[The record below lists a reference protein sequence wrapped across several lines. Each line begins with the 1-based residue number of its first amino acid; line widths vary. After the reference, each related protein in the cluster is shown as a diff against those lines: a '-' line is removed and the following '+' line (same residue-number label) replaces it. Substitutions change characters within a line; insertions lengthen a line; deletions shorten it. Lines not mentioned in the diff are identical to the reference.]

1 MPNSN
6 SSNDKE
12 RIIIKFGGASLADS
26 GRILKAT
33 KFVLDEVNNG
43 KDVVVVVS
51 AMGKTTDS
59 LLGILEKSSNNNLEK
74 TDADDILSMGERTSI
89 RIFTAALKSKSID
102 LRVKYFDPSDEDWP
116 IITDENFTNANPIIE
131 QCKTRIR
138 QNIEPLFKNNIV
150 PVIAGF
156 VGKTRNGQIST
167 IGRGGSDATAFII
180 AQALNAKEVVM
191 VTDSHGIMSADPKFF
206 PNAMRIPRIDVNY
219 LVKLADSG
227 AKFIHIKALK
237 YKSPKTNVR
246 VIHFK
251 ESSLAANGTIITG
264 GIGSDLKVNFMSNSP
279 IVMVTIVGQEI
290 SEKSNVIN
298 ELIEKINYYAKLEG
312 MSLNHDS
319 AIFYVSENKDLKELL
334 EGIHDSVK
342 NHKET
347 IAMNFHK
354 KLGFLKI
361 SGVGL
366 EQTPGVVG
374 LISES
379 LRLKGINI
387 FGLLTIT
394 SSILVF
400 IDWDESKNAKELIEK
415 ALEDSS

>member
-6 SSNDKE
+6 NSNDKE

-26 GRILKAT
+26 DRILKAT

-89 RIFTAALKSKSID
+89 RIFTAALKSKSED

-131 QCKTRIR
+131 QCKIRIR

-156 VGKTRNGQIST
+156 VGKTCNGKIST

-206 PNAMRIPRIDVNY
+206 PNATRIPRIDVNY
-219 LVKLADSG
+219 LVKLADSS

-246 VIHFK
+246 VIHFE

-264 GIGSDLKVNFMSNSP
+264 GIGSDLKVHFMSNSP
-279 IVMVTIVGQEI
+279 IVMVTVVGQEI
-290 SEKSNVIN
+290 SEKSDVIN

-312 MSLNHDS
+312 MALNHDS

-334 EGIHDSVK
+334 EGIHNSVK

-387 FGLLTIT
+387 FGILTIT

-415 ALEDSS
+415 ALEGSS

>member
-167 IGRGGSDATAFII
+167 I
-180 AQALNAKEVVM
+180 
-191 VTDSHGIMSADPKFF
+191 
-206 PNAMRIPRIDVNY
+206 NAMRIPRIDVNY

-387 FGLLTIT
+387 FGILTIT

>member
-1 MPNSN
+1 
-6 SSNDKE
+6 
-12 RIIIKFGGASLADS
+12 
-26 GRILKAT
+26 
-33 KFVLDEVNNG
+33 
-43 KDVVVVVS
+43 
-51 AMGKTTDS
+51 
-59 LLGILEKSSNNNLEK
+59 
-74 TDADDILSMGERTSI
+74 
-89 RIFTAALKSKSID
+89 
-102 LRVKYFDPSDEDWP
+102 
-116 IITDENFTNANPIIE
+116 
-131 QCKTRIR
+131 
-138 QNIEPLFKNNIV
+138 V

-156 VGKTRNGQIST
+156 VGKTRDGKIST

-180 AQALNAKEVVM
+180 AQALNAREVVM

-206 PNAMRIPRIDVNY
+206 PNATRIPRIDVNY

-237 YKSPKTNVR
+237 YKSPKTNLR
-246 VIHFK
+246 VIHFG
-251 ESSLAANGTIITG
+251 EESLAANGTIITG

-279 IVMVTIVGQEI
+279 VVMVTVVGQEI
-290 SEKSNVIN
+290 SEKSYALN
-298 ELIEKINYYAKLEG
+298 ELIEKINHHSKLEG

-319 AIFYVSENKDLKELL
+319 AIFYVSENKNLKELL
-334 EGIHDSVK
+334 ENIHNSVK

-347 IAMNFHK
+347 IAMNFRE

-374 LISES
+374 IISES

-387 FGLLTIT
+387 FGILTIT

-400 IDWDESKNAKELIEK
+400 IDWDESKNAKELIEN

>member
-150 PVIAGF
+150 PVSAGF

-387 FGLLTIT
+387 FGILTIT

>member
-6 SSNDKE
+6 NSNDKE

-26 GRILKAT
+26 DRILKAT
-33 KFVLDEVNNG
+33 KFVLDEVNSG

-89 RIFTAALKSKSID
+89 RIFTAALKSKSED

-156 VGKTRNGQIST
+156 VGKTCNGQIST

-206 PNAMRIPRIDVNY
+206 PNAIRIPRIDVNY

-246 VIHFK
+246 VIHYK

-279 IVMVTIVGQEI
+279 IVMVTVVGQEI
-290 SEKSNVIN
+290 SEKSDVIN

-334 EGIHDSVK
+334 EGIHNSVK

-374 LISES
+374 LISDS

-387 FGLLTIT
+387 FGILTIT

>member
-6 SSNDKE
+6 NSNDKE

-26 GRILKAT
+26 DRILKAT

-89 RIFTAALKSKSID
+89 RIFTAALKSKSED

-156 VGKTRNGQIST
+156 VGKTCNGQIST

-206 PNAMRIPRIDVNY
+206 PNATRIPRIDVNY

-246 VIHFK
+246 VIHYK

-264 GIGSDLKVNFMSNSP
+264 GIGSDLKVHFMSNSP
-279 IVMVTIVGQEI
+279 ILMVTVVGQEI
-290 SEKSNVIN
+290 SEKSDVIN

-334 EGIHDSVK
+334 EGIHNSVK

-374 LISES
+374 LISDS

-387 FGLLTIT
+387 FGILTIT

>member
-6 SSNDKE
+6 NSNEKE

-26 GRILKAT
+26 DRILKAT

-89 RIFTAALKSKSID
+89 RIFTAALKSKSED

-138 QNIEPLFKNNIV
+138 QNIEPLFKNSIV

-156 VGKTRNGQIST
+156 VGKTCNGQIST

-206 PNAMRIPRIDVNY
+206 PNAIRIPRIDVNY

-264 GIGSDLKVNFMSNSP
+264 GIGSDLKVHFMSNSP
-279 IVMVTIVGQEI
+279 ILMVTVVGQEI
-290 SEKSNVIN
+290 SEKSDVIN

-334 EGIHDSVK
+334 EGIHNSVK

-354 KLGFLKI
+354 KLGLLKI
-361 SGVGL
+361 SGIGL

-374 LISES
+374 LISDS

-387 FGLLTIT
+387 FGILTIT

>member
-1 MPNSN
+1 MPDSNNSD
-6 SSNDKE
+6 DKG
-12 RIIIKFGGASLADS
+12 RTIIKFGGASLADS
-26 GRILKAT
+26 NRIMKAT
-33 KFVLDEVNNG
+33 KFVLDEVNHG
-43 KDVVVVVS
+43 RDVVVVVS
-51 AMGKTTDS
+51 AMGRTTDS
-59 LLGILEKSSNNNLEK
+59 LLGILKKSSNDNLEK
-74 TDADDILSMGERTSI
+74 MDADDILSMGERTSV
-89 RIFTAALKSKSID
+89 RIFAAALKSKD
-102 LRVKYFDPSDEDWP
+102 LSVKYFDPSDKDWP
-116 IITDENFTNANPIIE
+116 IITDDNFTNANPIIE
-131 QCKTRIR
+131 ECKTRIR
-138 QNIEPLFKNNIV
+138 KSIEPLFKNNTV

-156 VGKTRNGQIST
+156 VGKTRDGKIST

-180 AQALNAKEVVM
+180 AQALNAREVVM

-206 PNAMRIPRIDVNY
+206 PNATRIPRIDVNY

-237 YKSPKTNVR
+237 YKSPKTNLR
-246 VIHFK
+246 VIHFG
-251 ESSLAANGTIITG
+251 EESLAANGTIITG

-279 IVMVTIVGQEI
+279 VVMVTVVGQEI
-290 SEKSNVIN
+290 SEKSYALN
-298 ELIEKINYYAKLEG
+298 ELIEKINHYSKLEG

-319 AIFYVSENKDLKELL
+319 AIFYVSENKNLKELL
-334 EGIHDSVK
+334 ENIHNSVK

-347 IAMNFHK
+347 IAMNFRK

-374 LISES
+374 IISES

-387 FGLLTIT
+387 FGILTIT

-400 IDWDESKNAKELIEK
+400 IDWDESKIAKELIEN
-415 ALEDSS
+415 ALEGSS

>member
-1 MPNSN
+1 MPDSNNS
-6 SSNDKE
+6 DHKG
-12 RIIIKFGGASLADS
+12 RTIIKFGGASLADS
-26 GRILKAT
+26 NRIMKAT
-33 KFVLDEVNNG
+33 KFVLDEVNHG
-43 KDVVVVVS
+43 RDVVVVVS
-51 AMGKTTDS
+51 AMGRTTDS
-59 LLGILEKSSNNNLEK
+59 LLGILKKSSNDSLEK
-74 TDADDILSMGERTSI
+74 MDADDILSMGERTSV
-89 RIFTAALKSKSID
+89 RIFAAALKSKD
-102 LRVKYFDPSDEDWP
+102 LSVKYFDPSDKDWP
-116 IITDENFTNANPIIE
+116 IITDDNFTNANPIIE
-131 QCKTRIR
+131 ECKTRIR
-138 QNIEPLFKNNIV
+138 KSIEPLFKNNMV

-156 VGKTRNGQIST
+156 VGKTHDGKIST

-180 AQALNAKEVVM
+180 AQALNAREVVM

-206 PNAMRIPRIDVNY
+206 PNATRIPRIDVNS

-246 VIHFK
+246 VIHFG
-251 ESSLAANGTIITG
+251 EESLAANGTIITG

-279 IVMVTIVGQEI
+279 VVMVTVVGQEI
-290 SEKSNVIN
+290 SEKSYALI
-298 ELIEKINYYAKLEG
+298 ELIEKINHHSKLEG

-319 AIFYVSENKDLKELL
+319 AIFYVSENKNLKELL
-334 EGIHDSVK
+334 ENIHNSVK

-347 IAMNFHK
+347 IAMNFRK

-374 LISES
+374 IISES

-387 FGLLTIT
+387 FGILTIT

-400 IDWDESKNAKELIEK
+400 IDWDESKIAKELIEN
-415 ALEDSS
+415 ALEGSS

>member
-6 SSNDKE
+6 NSNDKE

-26 GRILKAT
+26 DRILKAT

-89 RIFTAALKSKSID
+89 RIFTAALKSKSED

-156 VGKTRNGQIST
+156 VGKTCNGQIST

-206 PNAMRIPRIDVNY
+206 PNAIRIPRIDVNY

-279 IVMVTIVGQEI
+279 IVMVTVVGQEI
-290 SEKSNVIN
+290 SEKSDVIN

-334 EGIHDSVK
+334 EGIHNSVK

-374 LISES
+374 LISDS

-387 FGLLTIT
+387 FGILTIT

>member
-387 FGLLTIT
+387 FGILTIT